1 LVLLG
6 GKVWY
11 DPSMKKRGEPPNRES
26 AKSGMTLGRE
36 RFAKISAVEGIEL
49 TSTTRR
55 RAADFDRRGLSGEER
70 RRAIVRAYRK
80 GQ

>member
-1 LVLLG
+1 
-6 GKVWY
+6 
-11 DPSMKKRGEPPNRES
+11 MKKQGSASNRDRS
-26 AKSGMTLGRE
+26 TGGMILGRE

-49 TSTTRR
+49 TAGMKN

-70 RRAIVRAYRK
+70 RRAIMRAYRK

>member
-1 LVLLG
+1 MRK
-6 GKVWY
+6 KVEI
-11 DPSMKKRGEPPNRES
+11 SKAERTSVE
-26 AKSGMTLGRE
+26 MTLGRE

-49 TSTTRR
+49 TASMKR

-70 RRAIVRAYRK
+70 RRAIIRAYRK